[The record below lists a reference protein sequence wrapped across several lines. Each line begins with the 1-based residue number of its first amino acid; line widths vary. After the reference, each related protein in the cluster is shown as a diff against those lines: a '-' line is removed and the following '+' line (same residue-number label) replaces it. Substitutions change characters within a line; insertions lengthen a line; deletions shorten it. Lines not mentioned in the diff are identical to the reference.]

1 MEPGCSSPCKSLG
14 QAEQHRHLSLW
25 GGDTAEHQP
34 DICPARPTRHSWAR
48 GRDRDS
54 PCWCCPTLALL
65 SHTFSRSLA
74 LMVPSIS
81 KDIRW

>member
-34 DICPARPTRHSWAR
+34 DIYPARPARPWAQ
-48 GRDRDS
+48 DRDN